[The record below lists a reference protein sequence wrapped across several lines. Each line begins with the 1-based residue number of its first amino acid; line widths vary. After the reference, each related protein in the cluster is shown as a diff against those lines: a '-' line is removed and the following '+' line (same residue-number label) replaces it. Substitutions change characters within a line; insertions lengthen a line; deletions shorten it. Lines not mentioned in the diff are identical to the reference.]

1 MRDDRYFVLDVL
13 LDRQPLKRL
22 RSGMNTSAL
31 LIDDPG
37 DVASRS
43 LQLLDDC
50 NRSAIQQ

>member
-1 MRDDRYFVLDVL
+1 MRDDCYLVLDAL

-22 RSGMNTSAL
+22 ACMNTSAL
-31 LIDDPG
+31 LTDDPG
-37 DVASRS
+37 DVALRS